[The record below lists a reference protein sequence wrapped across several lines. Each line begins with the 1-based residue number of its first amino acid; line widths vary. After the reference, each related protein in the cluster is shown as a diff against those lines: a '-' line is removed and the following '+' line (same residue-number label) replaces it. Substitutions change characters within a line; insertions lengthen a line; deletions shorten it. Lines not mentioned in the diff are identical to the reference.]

1 MRPTILAIDDDP
13 IILDMYQAV
22 LDQAYQIHLVPSG
35 EEALGFLTSHPRVD
49 LILLDIVM
57 PGMDGYGNCQRI
69 RAQPSFFHIKCILC
83 SSKVKLEERLWGYR
97 VGADDYIT
105 KPFEASELQAK
116 IKVYLRLK
124 NAEEIDK
131 IKTNFLNLLNHEAR
145 TPLTGIFGYVGL
157 LQQNLNLSAEEKSFL
172 EKIQKCAADLL
183 RSSENTLLLS
193 DLKSGNV
200 QIQKAQIPLSSF
212 LEDCRHKLETIA
224 HDKHLRF
231 QVRTENDLWINGD
244 AKLLSVVV
252 DALLD
257 NAVKF
262 AREETIVQVNA
273 KAIEDHIQIEVTN
286 EGETIPEEQREE
298 IFNELAIQDLEH
310 HHRGHGL
317 SLAIARRI
325 VEAHDGTLSVEN
337 SDRGPVFSV
346 SLNR

>member
-1 MRPTILAIDDDP
+1 
-13 IILDMYQAV
+13 
-22 LDQAYQIHLVPSG
+22 
-35 EEALGFLTSHPRVD
+35 
-49 LILLDIVM
+49 
-57 PGMDGYGNCQRI
+57 
-69 RAQPSFFHIKCILC
+69 
-83 SSKVKLEERLWGYR
+83 
-97 VGADDYIT
+97 
-105 KPFEASELQAK
+105 
-116 IKVYLRLK
+116 
-124 NAEEIDK
+124 
-131 IKTNFLNLLNHEAR
+131 
-145 TPLTGIFGYVGL
+145 
-157 LQQNLNLSAEEKSFL
+157 
-172 EKIQKCAADLL
+172 
-183 RSSENTLLLS
+183 
-193 DLKSGNV
+193 
-200 QIQKAQIPLSSF
+200 
-212 LEDCRHKLETIA
+212 
-224 HDKHLRF
+224 LRF